1 MWLDTAM
8 TRRHAPAGTNLSKHW
23 KSNQTLQS
31 VMPFTFQSYL
41 FRSLRTISIWQL
53 YYIAVPHLTIWENVN
68 IFFSILVKI
77 LHTFIVIFFE
87 LIFYKYKGMWMR
99 LWHTIVP
106 LEKEVLSVCILNSNL
121 CWVKFQILIHY
132 NLFALNLITR
142 KFKTF
147 HVLFIFGFPLCVL
160 YFCSLSIKAIISS
173 YHLLWFVSNSLFISI
188 TN

>member
-1 MWLDTAM
+1 MWLDTAI

-53 YYIAVPHLTIWENVN
+53 YYIAVPHLTTWENGNV
-68 IFFSILVKI
+68 FFSILVKI
-77 LHTFIVIFFE
+77 LHTFMVIFFE
-87 LIFYKYKGMWMR
+87 LIFINIKVCEWGFGIR
-99 LWHTIVP
+99 FFP

-132 NLFALNLITR
+132 NLFGLNLVTL